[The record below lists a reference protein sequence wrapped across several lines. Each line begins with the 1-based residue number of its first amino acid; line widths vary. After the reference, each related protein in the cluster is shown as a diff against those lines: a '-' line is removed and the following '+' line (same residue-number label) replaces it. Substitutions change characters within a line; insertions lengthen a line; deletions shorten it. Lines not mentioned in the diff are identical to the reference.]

1 MSTEIM
7 SHFSEIPPRR
17 RAIASRRRRAF
28 ILITLL
34 GIFFSV
40 LPASFSTPQP
50 QAQGQFLILTIDN
63 KIIGPVVADYIDKG
77 ITRAEDDGYQGVIIV
92 LDTPGGL
99 LESTRAIVK
108 KIMNA
113 SVPIITYIAPSGSRA
128 GSAGVFITLASH
140 VAAMAPSTNI
150 GAAHPVGIEGE
161 KGEDRS
167 LKKAIEDLTE
177 TLRSQKKQKAT
188 PQTKEKQSTQNQE
201 TATPQTGNVME
212 DKILNDTVAWVE
224 TIAKN
229 RKRNGEWAKEAVLK
243 SVSATEKEAL
253 DKGIIDFVAVDIND
267 LLKQLDDR
275 QVSVAD
281 NKTVV
286 LNTKNALLHRTNL
299 TTRQNIL
306 NTLINPNIAYILMM
320 IGFLG
325 LFIEITHPGVIF
337 PGVAGV
343 MCLIMA
349 FYAFAILPVN
359 YAGFLLIG
367 LAIILFIAEALTP
380 ATFGLLTLAG
390 IVSMLLGSLMLI
402 DSSFSGLSISLN
414 IILPLVLAVAAIA
427 IFLVTNVV
435 RAHRRKIMTGAE
447 SLPGTEGKASTDIPP
462 GAEGQVFV
470 NGEIWSAIN
479 KGQTPIA
486 KDEKIKVVG
495 IDKVK
500 LLVTK

>member
-1 MSTEIM
+1 MKT
-7 SHFSEIPPRR
+7 FAPLFKNLRR
-17 RAIASRRRRAF
+17 QAF
-28 ILITLL
+28 ILALLL
-34 GIFFSV
+34 GILFSV
-40 LPASFSTPQP
+40 LPPSFSTPQP
-50 QAQGQFLILTIDN
+50 QTQDQFLILTIDN

-77 ITRAEDDGYQGVIIV
+77 ITKAEDDGYQGVIII

-113 SVPIITYIAPSGSRA
+113 SIPIITYIAPSGSRA

-150 GAAHPVGIEGE
+150 GAAHPVGVDGE
-161 KGEDRS
+161 KGEDRP
-167 LKKAIEDLTE
+167 LKKAIEELTE
-177 TLRSQKKQKAT
+177 TLRSQKKQKIS
-188 PQTKEKQSTQNQE
+188 PRTKEKQSPQNEEASASQ
-201 TATPQTGNVME
+201 AGNVME
-212 DKILNDTVAWVE
+212 DKVLNDTVAWVE

-229 RKRNGEWAKEAVLK
+229 RKRNVEWAKEAVLK
-243 SVSATEKEAL
+243 SVSATEKEAM
-253 DKGIIDFVAVDIND
+253 DKGIIDFIAADTND
-267 LLKQLDDR
+267 LLKKLDGR
-275 QVSVAD
+275 QIVIAD
-281 NKTVV
+281 NKTVI

-343 MCLIMA
+343 ISLVMA

-359 YAGFLLIG
+359 FAGFLLIG

-402 DSSFSGLSISLN
+402 DSSFSGLTISLN

-447 SLPGTEGKASTDIPP
+447 SLPGTEGKAGTDMAPD
-462 GAEGQVFV
+462 AEGQVFV

-479 KGQTPIA
+479 KGPLPIA
-486 KDEKIKVVG
+486 KDEKIKVIG

>member
-1 MSTEIM
+1 MKT
-7 SHFSEIPPRR
+7 FAPLVKGRR
-17 RAIASRRRRAF
+17 HAQAF
-28 ILITLL
+28 ILVLL
-34 GIFFSV
+34 FGIFFSV
-40 LPASFSTPQP
+40 LPSSFSTPQP
-50 QAQGQFLILTIDN
+50 QSQDQFIVLTIDN

-77 ITRAEDDGYQGVIIV
+77 ITKAEDDGYQGVIIV

-113 SVPIITYIAPSGSRA
+113 SVPVITYIAPSGSRA
-128 GSAGVFITLASH
+128 GSAGVFIALASH

-150 GAAHPVGIEGE
+150 GAAHPVDIEGE

-177 TLRSQKKQKAT
+177 TLRSQKKQKALPEKKDKKS
-188 PQTKEKQSTQNQE
+188 PQNKETD
-201 TATPQTGNVME
+201 APQTGNVME

-229 RKRNGEWAKEAVLK
+229 RKRNGEWAKDAVLK

-253 DKGIIDFVAVDIND
+253 DKGIIDFIAVDIND
-267 LLKQLDDR
+267 LLKQLDAR
-275 QVSVAD
+275 PISISAG
-281 NKTVV
+281 KTIV
-286 LNTKNALLHRTNL
+286 LNTKNALLHRENL

-343 MCLIMA
+343 ICLIMA

-367 LAIILFIAEALTP
+367 LAIVLFVAEALTP

-402 DSSFSGLSISLN
+402 DSSFSGLTISLN

-447 SLPGTEGKASTDIPP
+447 SLPGAEGRAGTDMAPD
-462 GAEGQVFV
+462 AEGQVFV

-479 KGQTPIA
+479 KGELPIA
-486 KDEKIKVVG
+486 KDEKIKVIG

>member
-1 MSTEIM
+1 MSC
-7 SHFSEIPPRR
+7 SGGIPTRQRAKALQRR
-17 RAIASRRRRAF
+17 RAL
-28 ILITLL
+28 ILIMLL
-34 GIFFSV
+34 GIFLSF

-50 QAQGQFLILTIDN
+50 QTQDQFLILTIDN

-77 ITRAEDDGYQGVIIV
+77 IARAEDDGYQGVIIV

-99 LESTRAIVK
+99 LESTRTIVK

-113 SVPIITYIAPSGSRA
+113 SVPVITYIAPSGSRA

-161 KGEDRS
+161 KREDRS

-177 TLRSQKKQKAT
+177 TLRSQKKQKAS
-188 PQTKEKQSTQNQE
+188 PRTKEKQSPQGQE
-201 TATPQTGNVME
+201 APAPQTGSVME

-243 SVSATEKEAL
+243 SVSATEKEAI
-253 DKGIIDFVAVDIND
+253 DKKIIDFIAADVND
-267 LLKQLDDR
+267 LLKQLDGR
-275 QVSVAD
+275 QVSISD
-281 NKTVV
+281 EKTVV
-286 LNTKNALLHRTNL
+286 LNTKNALLHRVNL

-359 YAGFLLIG
+359 FAGFLLIG

-390 IVSMLLGSLMLI
+390 IVSMLLGFLMLI

-479 KGQTPIA
+479 KGQLPIA
-486 KDEKIKVVG
+486 KDEKIKVIG